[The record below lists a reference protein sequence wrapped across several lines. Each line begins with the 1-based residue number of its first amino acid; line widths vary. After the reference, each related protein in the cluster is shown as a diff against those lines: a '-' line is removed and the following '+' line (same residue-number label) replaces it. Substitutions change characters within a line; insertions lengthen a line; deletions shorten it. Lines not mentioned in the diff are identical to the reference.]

1 MSATIFNLD
10 TANLFVGDDNPDN
23 SQFLTLSGVKIP
35 SLEESTRTISPGG
48 GVVAIDIGMRKITMS
63 SLTFKLSG
71 LNPDV
76 MPKFMANRRIKYTI
90 RANVSNVRTQED
102 TPLVATIE
110 GRMVKMDVGEFK
122 KDGEVDTDYEIKE
135 IVHYMLKLGTQEK
148 YYLDAFAGPSGVRI
162 DGVPIF
168 RNVARNIGLGV

>member
-1 MSATIFNLD
+1 MTATIFNLD
-10 TANLFVGDDNPDN
+10 TANLFVGDDDPDN
-23 SQFLTLSGVKIP
+23 SQFLTLNGVKVP
-35 SLEESTRTISPGG
+35 MLEESTRTITPGG
-48 GVVAIDIGMRKITMS
+48 GIVAMDVGMRKITIS
-63 SLTFKLSG
+63 PLTFKLSG

-76 MPKFMANRRIKYTI
+76 MPKFMVNRRIKYTI

-102 TPLVATIE
+102 VPLVATVE
-110 GRMVKMDVGEFK
+110 GRMVKVDMAEFK

-148 YYLDAFAGPSGVRI
+148 YYLDAFSGPNGVRI
-162 DGVPIF
+162 DGVPVF